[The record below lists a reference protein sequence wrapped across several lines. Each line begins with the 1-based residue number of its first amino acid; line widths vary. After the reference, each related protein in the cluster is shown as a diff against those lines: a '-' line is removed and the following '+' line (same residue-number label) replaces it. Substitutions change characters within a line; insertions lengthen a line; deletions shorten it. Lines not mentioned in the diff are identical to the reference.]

1 MLHSILPVF
10 LGNWDIN
17 LKLKSARRFK
27 TERFESLKSVSKH
40 RVIKK
45 YSESFSSVAFKRCYV
60 ASSDLDFELNR
71 SSDSFPVLNS
81 QIS

>member
-10 LGNWDIN
+10 LWNWDIN

-45 YSESFSSVAFKRCYV
+45 YSESFSSVAFRRCYYV
-60 ASSDLDFELNR
+60 PSSDLDFELNR
-71 SSDSFPVLNS
+71 SSDSFPKRP
-81 QIS
+81 

>member
-1 MLHSILPVF
+1 MLLTDVTQHFASF
-10 LGNWDIN
+10 FKELGH
-17 LKLKSARRFK
+17 KLKTEKCK

-71 SSDSFPVLNS
+71 SSDSFPKRP
-81 QIS
+81 

>member
-1 MLHSILPVF
+1 M
-10 LGNWDIN
+10 N

-27 TERFESLKSVSKH
+27 TKRFESLKSVSKH

-60 ASSDLDFELNR
+60 AS
-71 SSDSFPVLNS
+71 
-81 QIS
+81 

>member
-1 MLHSILPVF
+1 MK
-10 LGNWDIN
+10 N
-17 LKLKSARRFK
+17 
-27 TERFESLKSVSKH
+27 VSKH

-45 YSESFSSVAFKRCYV
+45 YSESFFSVAFKRCYV

-71 SSDSFPVLNS
+71 SSDSFTLKGPKMVLNS